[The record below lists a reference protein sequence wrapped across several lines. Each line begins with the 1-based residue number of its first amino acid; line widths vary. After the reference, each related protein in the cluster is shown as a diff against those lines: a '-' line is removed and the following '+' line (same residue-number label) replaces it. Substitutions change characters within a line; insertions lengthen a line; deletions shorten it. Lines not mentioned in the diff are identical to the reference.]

1 MENYKKNTK
10 TKPQTTTWINQKEPL
25 GFIFLLKESW
35 KTYKKNFV
43 VLTLVYF
50 IPAVFIS
57 FSSNVASF
65 FTAISPLNIL
75 SIFIFV
81 PLYFFIVFLGYISII
96 VILRDRE
103 KGQISFSET
112 YQKALPYFFSYLWL
126 LIISSLII
134 LPLSLLIIPGI
145 IFSIFFL
152 LAPFILISEK
162 IKGLSALWKSKELI
176 KNYWWNIFWYNF
188 IISLC
193 LATIYL
199 VSFLIFSLPLTALT
213 TSLGLPFSIGAFDQ
227 IQSFVLT
234 LFFTPFLCTFFYLLY
249 EKIKTIKKERVFLL
263 PSKKIK
269 TIFTILEIVG
279 FLIIILLFSF
289 IVLRLS

>member
-112 YQKALPYFFSYLWL
+112 YQKALPYFF
-126 LIISSLII
+126 
-134 LPLSLLIIPGI
+134 
-145 IFSIFFL
+145 
-152 LAPFILISEK
+152 
-162 IKGLSALWKSKELI
+162 
-176 KNYWWNIFWYNF
+176 
-188 IISLC
+188 
-193 LATIYL
+193 
-199 VSFLIFSLPLTALT
+199 
-213 TSLGLPFSIGAFDQ
+213 
-227 IQSFVLT
+227 
-234 LFFTPFLCTFFYLLY
+234 
-249 EKIKTIKKERVFLL
+249 
-263 PSKKIK
+263 
-269 TIFTILEIVG
+269 
-279 FLIIILLFSF
+279 
-289 IVLRLS
+289 